1 MKQNKNDLKNAKL
14 LAAIINNRFKQK
26 LLEVIGKKQECTVSD
41 LIKATKWPQSVVSA
55 HLAPLRKIGLLETR
69 RNGKFIHYH
78 INSYYE
84 RVITEWS
91 LRATVIIA
99 E

>member
-1 MKQNKNDLKNAKL
+1 MKQKKNDLKNAKL

-55 HLAPLRKIGLLETR
+55 RLAPLRKIGLLETR
-69 RNGKFIHYH
+69 RNGKFIHYRL
-78 INSYYE
+78 NGGYQ
-84 RVITEWS
+84 RVIADWAFK
-91 LRATVIIA
+91 ATVIITK
-99 E
+99 